1 MKHLSFVLLFCV
13 SAFALCAQT
22 QVGYVKTKGRLTSDG
37 EVVSGKR
44 IGGAT
49 IQVKDRSAVVSS
61 VNGDFSFPLV
71 TQNFYLQSVTKNGY
85 VVVDRDILSKQ
96 YEYSANPLV
105 IALESASDQLDE
117 RLAAERKIRRTL
129 QRDLQKK
136 EDEIESLKEQNR
148 ITADEFRRRLQD
160 IYEQQEK
167 DEKLIAEMA
176 KRYAKTDYDQ
186 IDEYNRQLNEYI
198 LNGELS
204 KADSLINTKGDIHAD
219 VSELRRLEAAMAKE
233 ASDIAQARTMVDK
246 SVGYEQ
252 FMMNKTAQECYAR
265 FEVYKAKNQ
274 MDSAAFYIGLRAALD
289 TVNVDW
295 QCDAADFYRTV
306 DDYSQAIDCFSR
318 ALRIA
323 EREYGTESV
332 ELKLAVRKLNDCY
345 LGIIDSKDVADDIR
359 REYRDFTHKY
369 GRFIKE

>member
-37 EVVSGKR
+37 KVVSGKR

-136 EDEIESLKEQNR
+136 EDEIEALKEQNR
-148 ITADEFRRRLQD
+148 INAEEYRRRLQD

-167 DEKLIAEMA
+167 DEKLIAEM
-176 KRYAKTDYDQ
+176 
-186 IDEYNRQLNEYI
+186 
-198 LNGELS
+198 
-204 KADSLINTKGDIHAD
+204 
-219 VSELRRLEAAMAKE
+219 
-233 ASDIAQARTMVDK
+233 
-246 SVGYEQ
+246 
-252 FMMNKTAQECYAR
+252 
-265 FEVYKAKNQ
+265 
-274 MDSAAFYIGLRAALD
+274 
-289 TVNVDW
+289 
-295 QCDAADFYRTV
+295 
-306 DDYSQAIDCFSR
+306 
-318 ALRIA
+318 
-323 EREYGTESV
+323 V
-332 ELKLAVRKLNDCY
+332 E
-345 LGIIDSKDVADDIR
+345 
-359 REYRDFTHKY
+359 
-369 GRFIKE
+369 